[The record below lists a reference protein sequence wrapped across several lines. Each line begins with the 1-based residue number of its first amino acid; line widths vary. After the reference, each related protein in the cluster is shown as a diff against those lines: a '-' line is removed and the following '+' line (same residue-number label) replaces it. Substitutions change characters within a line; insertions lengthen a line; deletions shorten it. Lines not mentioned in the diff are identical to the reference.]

1 MQQALQEGAPQEG
14 TQESAGEPASGAR
27 DAEWGPVLVLK
38 NGAASAGAAGLL
50 DWELLSQPS
59 LTSHSGIAPLCA
71 PPHAGVC
78 PQPAL
83 LRRGKCI
90 ACTKC
95 PAIWSC

>member
-27 DAEWGPVLVLK
+27 DAEWGPVLMLK
-38 NGAASAGAAGLL
+38 NGAATAGAAGLL

-59 LTSHSGIAPLCA
+59 LASHTGTAPLCA
-71 PPHAGVC
+71 PPLAGVSLKL
-78 PQPAL
+78 AL
-83 LRRGKCI
+83 LRRSKCI

-95 PAIWSC
+95 PAI